1 MLQTSGKRKSAIA
14 RAVLKSG
21 TGKVTFNRIPIEL
34 VEPRLARLKLKEPL
48 ILAGDAM
55 KKVDIAVTVKGGGF
69 IGQSDAARVAIGKA
83 LVQQF
88 PDLKEVLIN
97 YDRQLLISDVRRKEP
112 RKPNSHGKA
121 RSKTQKS
128 YR

>member
-1 MLQTSGKRKSAIA
+1 MSLIHDDLPCMDNDDLRRGKPSCHKAFSESTA
-14 RAVLKSG
+14 
-21 TGKVTFNRIPIEL
+21 
-34 VEPRLARLKLKEPL
+34 

-55 KKVDIAVTVKGGGF
+55 QKVDIDVAVNGGGF
-69 IGQSDAARVAIGKA
+69 IGQADAARVAIGKA

-88 PDLKEVLIN
+88 PDLREVLLK
-97 YDRQLLISDVRRKEP
+97 YDRQLLISDVRRKET

>member
-88 PDLKEVLIN
+88 PDLKEVLLN
-97 YDRQLLISDVRRKEP
+97 YDRQL
-112 RKPNSHGKA
+112 
-121 RSKTQKS
+121 
-128 YR
+128 

>member
-21 TGKVTFNRIPIEL
+21 TGKVTFNRIPVDL

-48 ILAGDAM
+48 ILAGDAI
-55 KKVDIAVTVKGGGF
+55 KKVDIDVTVRGGGF

-88 PDLKEVLIN
+88 PDLKEILLN

>member
-88 PDLKEVLIN
+88 PDLKEVLLN